1 MYGLCMVTKTISLR
15 LEAYDR
21 LRRARRHPRESFSDV
36 VLRAEWPDLGITAGE
51 LLEWYAQRGP
61 VLSERALELID
72 EAKAAD
78 RPPEDK
84 WQTPG

>member
-1 MYGLCMVTKTISLR
+1 MSTKTISLR

-51 LLEWYAQRGP
+51 LLDWYARRGP

-72 EAKAAD
+72 DAKRAD

-84 WQTPG
+84 WQTAG